1 MKRAWY
7 LGVTEVEVPERVIL
21 VGDRGRVL
29 RAADMLD
36 GVRILNEDRGLTTAL
51 GSWQDARVMVAAFGM
66 GAPIAAIV
74 MHELA
79 ALGAELF
86 VRAGTMMTR
95 SPALGTFIVAER
107 ALIHEGTS
115 ATYGVTGP
123 AVDLDPEIARQ
134 LVGAADGQP
143 VASGTV
149 ASCDGFYTQMTDLL
163 GGRPDG
169 KELDRV
175 WDEEGVLGID
185 METSALASA
194 ARRLGVGFGSICLAS
209 VSQDGPRTMDPEER
223 GAAEAR
229 LLHIAL
235 NVLIDHRKESA

>member
-1 MKRAWY
+1 MTVVELEAVGKSY
-7 LGVTEVEVPERVIL
+7 SGGVVALRDVTLSIKYGELVAIVGPSGSGKSTMLHVIGTL
-21 VGDRGRVL
+21 DRPTTGT
-29 RAADMLD
+29 
-36 GVRILNEDRGLTTAL
+36 VRI
-51 GSWQDARVMVAAFGM
+51 
-66 GAPIAAIV
+66 
-74 MHELA
+74 
-79 ALGAELF
+79 
-86 VRAGTMMTR
+86 
-95 SPALGTFIVAER
+95 
-107 ALIHEGTS
+107 
-115 ATYGVTGP
+115 
-123 AVDLDPEIARQ
+123 
-134 LVGAADGQP
+134 DGQP